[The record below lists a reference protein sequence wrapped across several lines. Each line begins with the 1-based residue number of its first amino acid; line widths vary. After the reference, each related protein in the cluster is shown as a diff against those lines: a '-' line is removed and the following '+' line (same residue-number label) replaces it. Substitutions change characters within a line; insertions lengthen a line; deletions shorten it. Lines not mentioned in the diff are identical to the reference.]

1 MRVCLFSGTFNP
13 IHIGHLLVINLAIE
27 KFLIDIL
34 YIIPNKIPVHK
45 RKDFILSPKLRLKLI
60 QISIKEL
67 KYKDKIIVS
76 DFEIKN
82 KLSSFSYYTV
92 KNFRE
97 IYKNDELY
105 FLIGDDS
112 LVFYKWFNFKEIFN
126 LIDKFIIIDRYYKYE
141 NKQDFI
147 NKISE
152 IYNSDL
158 FKNRE
163 LNWELYELVNKSY
176 FTDKIEILDLP
187 KIEISS
193 TYIINRLKSGLSVD
207 YMLNNQVKKIIEKR
221 FFLDLV
227 NVRR

>member
-1 MRVCLFSGTFNP
+1 MIVCLFSGTFNP

-45 RKDFILSPKLRLKLI
+45 KKDFIFPPKLRLKLI

-82 KLSSFSYYTV
+82 KLISFSYYTV

-97 IYKNDELY
+97 IYRNDELY

-147 NKISE
+147 NKIIE

-176 FTDKIEILDLP
+176 FKDKIEILDLP

-221 FFLDLV
+221 FFGSS
-227 NVRR
+227 

>member
-34 YIIPNKIPVHK
+34 HIIPNKIPVHK

-97 IYKNDELY
+97 IYRNDELY

-147 NKISE
+147 NRTIE

-158 FKNRE
+158 FKNKE

-176 FTDKIEILDLP
+176 FIDKIEILGLP

-193 TYIINRLKSGLSVD
+193 TYIINRLKSGLSID

-227 NVRR
+227 NGRR

>member
-1 MRVCLFSGTFNP
+1 MKVCLFSGTFNP

-34 YIIPNKIPVHK
+34 YIIPNKIPIHK
-45 RKDFILSPKLRLKLI
+45 KKDFILPPKLRLKLI

-97 IYKNDELY
+97 IYRNDELY

-126 LIDKFIIIDRYYKYE
+126 LVDKFIIIDRHYKYE

-158 FKNRE
+158 IKNRE

-207 YMLNNQVKKIIEKR
+207 YMLNNQVKKIIGKR

-227 NVRR
+227 NGRK

>member
-45 RKDFILSPKLRLKLI
+45 KKDFILTPKLRLKLI

-97 IYKNDELY
+97 IYRNDKLY